1 MNYKE
6 LLIKVIEQGN
16 YVLADMEERVTRLWL
31 EGKITEADRDEL
43 LPLAAEHASDRYQ
56 VDVIAELADLSRRVW
71 ELEHPVD
78 QYVIWTPGYKTQQH
92 EIVRFDVTGDG
103 ELDLCQYNGGRSYTA
118 LSIGK
123 IEGWNL
129 LDRELNIVAT
139 ITRDSDGG
147 YVITPVNAPE
157 SADEGDEIRV
167 DGKCLTSA
175 VKRLYIL
182 LNKPRGYVTT
192 LHDEKGRRD
201 VTQLLRGVEE
211 RVYPVGRLDRDSE
224 GLLLLTNDGA
234 FANRLMHPSHEVK
247 KVYETWVEGGDLDT
261 ALAVLRGPLELD
273 GYRLRPAR
281 VEPAERLP
289 GGARLFITIHEGR
302 NRQVRRMCELAG
314 LRVTRLR
321 RVREGSL
328 ELGDLPTGRWRFL
341 SEEEV
346 RRLEE

>member
-1 MNYKE
+1 MTERIQKRIAASG
-6 LLIKVIEQGN
+6 LMSRR
-16 YVLADMEERVTRLWL
+16 AAEEAIASGRVTVNGRPARL
-31 EGKITEADRDEL
+31 G
-43 LPLAAEHASDRYQ
+43 
-56 VDVIAELADLSRRVW
+56 
-71 ELEHPVD
+71 
-78 QYVIWTPGYKTQQH
+78 
-92 EIVRFDVTGDG
+92 
-103 ELDLCQYNGGRSYTA
+103 
-118 LSIGK
+118 
-123 IEGWNL
+123 
-129 LDRELNIVAT
+129 
-139 ITRDSDGG
+139 
-147 YVITPVNAPE
+147 E

-167 DGKCLTSA
+167 DGKCLPSA

>member
-157 SADEGDEIRV
+157 SADEGES
-167 DGKCLTSA
+167 GETSTEGE
-175 VKRLYIL
+175 
-182 LNKPRGYVTT
+182 NTPSG
-192 LHDEKGRRD
+192 G
-201 VTQLLRGVEE
+201 
-211 RVYPVGRLDRDSE
+211 SE
-224 GLLLLTNDGA
+224 
-234 FANRLMHPSHEVK
+234 
-247 KVYETWVEGGDLDT
+247 
-261 ALAVLRGPLELD
+261 
-273 GYRLRPAR
+273 
-281 VEPAERLP
+281 
-289 GGARLFITIHEGR
+289 
-302 NRQVRRMCELAG
+302 
-314 LRVTRLR
+314 
-321 RVREGSL
+321 
-328 ELGDLPTGRWRFL
+328 
-341 SEEEV
+341 
-346 RRLEE
+346 